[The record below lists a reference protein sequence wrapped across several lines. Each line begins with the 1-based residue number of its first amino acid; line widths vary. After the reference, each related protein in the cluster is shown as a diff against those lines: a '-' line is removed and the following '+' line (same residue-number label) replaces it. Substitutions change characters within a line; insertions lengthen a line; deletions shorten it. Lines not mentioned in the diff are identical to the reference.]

1 MWGQTETGS
10 LSPWRS
16 EPTCHTDVCRN
27 SDMLG
32 LFPSTG
38 SSAFWE
44 VFVLIPRSLSSTRA
58 ILVLI
63 LCGMA
68 FIYVFIFF
76 LKRFFLVCV
85 LVFCLCVSVRTTSWI
100 LWNLESQMVMSHHVG
115 TSCSAR
121 AVIALSHWPI
131 SLGLVFHSFVYF
143 YIITWIGLSVE
154 RDLFSFLTAI
164 ELATVT
170 LCRPPPQ
177 RYHPIH
183 VRSCPWKLHTA
194 SGDEACGGPVE
205 AWCLG
210 STSYCSCSPFRG
222 RAEATALALGWPCIL
237 AICSFCPWLLK
248 HLFCWLLKCLHIVGN
263 LNIA

>member
-16 EPTCHTDVCRN
+16 EPTRHTDVCRN

-154 RDLFSFLTAI
+154 RDLFSYLAAI

-170 LCRPPPQ
+170 LSPPPP
-177 RYHPIH
+177 RDTTPFMCAHARGNFILPLGMRH
-183 VRSCPWKLHTA
+183 VEALWKLGAWAVPLTVPVAHLGAGLRLLHWPWDGPA
-194 SGDEACGGPVE
+194 S
-205 AWCLG
+205 
-210 STSYCSCSPFRG
+210 
-222 RAEATALALGWPCIL
+222 WPYVH
-237 AICSFCPWLLK
+237 SV
-248 HLFCWLLKCLHIVGN
+248 HDY
-263 LNIA
+263 

>member
-1 MWGQTETGS
+1 
-10 LSPWRS
+10 
-16 EPTCHTDVCRN
+16 
-27 SDMLG
+27 MLG

-76 LKRFFLVCV
+76 FKKILFGMCTSV
-85 LVFCLCVSVRTTSWI
+85 LPLCLSVRTTSWI
-100 LWNLESQMVMSHHVG
+100 SWNLESQMVMSHLMWPPV
-115 TSCSAR
+115 SLLS
-121 AVIALSHWPI
+121 ALSHWPI
-131 SLGLVFHSFVYF
+131 SLDPVFHSFVYF

-154 RDLFSFLTAI
+154 RNLFSYLAAI

-170 LCRPPPQ
+170 LCSPPPP
-177 RYHPIH
+177 RGYHPIH

-194 SGDEACGGPVE
+194 SGDEACEGPVE